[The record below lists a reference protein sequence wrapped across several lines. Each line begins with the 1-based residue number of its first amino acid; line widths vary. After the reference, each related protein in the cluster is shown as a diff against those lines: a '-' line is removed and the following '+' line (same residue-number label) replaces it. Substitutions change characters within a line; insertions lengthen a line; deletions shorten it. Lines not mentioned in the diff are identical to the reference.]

1 MIEEILNNCIFQWK
15 YHFIIFHSLYIC
27 MYSFSLQGVS
37 INLGYNYYVI
47 EVLVYSLLN
56 VNCNDINWLNVKILT
71 YYSLIS
77 ALVSLAWKKIL
88 KTHFAEQNKIFFLL
102 TFVLI
107 QLNYTCIDLHF
118 KKNYST
124 QNSIR
129 LCTALSVA
137 YSHT

>member
-1 MIEEILNNCIFQWK
+1 
-15 YHFIIFHSLYIC
+15 

-77 ALVSLAWKKIL
+77 ALDTPPSFAIMQLLL
-88 KTHFAEQNKIFFLL
+88 KNICLIFRLSCKGGMIG
-102 TFVLI
+102 VL
-107 QLNYTCIDLHF
+107 
-118 KKNYST
+118 
-124 QNSIR
+124 R
-129 LCTALSVA
+129 LCR
-137 YSHT
+137 YFEI